1 MEKGCV
7 TAPAVAIEGV
17 PVSGD
22 PKPSVN
28 ALAAPLTA
36 ALIADAQWLRLGVE
50 RVGGGAVVVDAGIAQ
65 RGGLEAGRRI
75 AEICMGGMG
84 RVALHGFPGRW
95 PTHVSVLAA
104 DPVLSCLGSQY
115 AGWSLAHGEGKG
127 AFRALGSGP
136 GRALAVKED
145 LFTELGYRDHGD
157 STCLVLEVDRPPPP
171 EIVDKVARDCGVA
184 ASRITFILT
193 PTQSLAG
200 MVQVVSRVL
209 EVALHKVHAL
219 GFALDRVVDGTGHAP
234 LPPAGGDFITAM
246 GRTNDA
252 ILFGGEV
259 HLHVDA
265 PDADAE
271 ELARRLPASA
281 SRDYGRP
288 FAQVFKDYKYDFYQ
302 IDPMLF
308 APARVMVTALKSGR
322 SFAGGA
328 VDLGLLDVS
337 FGGKS

>member
-1 MEKGCV
+1 MSE
-7 TAPAVAIEGV
+7 AAVAAAGV
-17 PVSGD
+17 SAHRN

-36 ALIADAQWLRLGVE
+36 ALITDAHWLRLGVE
-50 RVGGGAVVVDAGIAQ
+50 RIDGGAVVVDAGIAQ

-115 AGWSLAHGEGKG
+115 AGWSLAHGDGKG

-145 LFTELGYRDHGD
+145 LFKELDYRDHGD

-184 ASRITFILT
+184 APRITFILT

-200 MVQVVSRVL
+200 MVQVVARVL

-219 GFALDRVVDGTGHAP
+219 GFALDQVVDGTGHAP

-288 FAQVFKDYKYDFYQ
+288 FAEIFKAYKGDFYK
-302 IDPMLF
+302 IDGSLF
-308 APARVMVTALKSGR
+308 SPAEALVTAIETGETFR
-322 SFAGGA
+322 AGEINLA
-328 VDLGLLDVS
+328 LLDKS
-337 FGGKS
+337 FGE

>member
-1 MEKGCV
+1 MV
-7 TAPAVAIEGV
+7 TAHAPAHRE
-17 PVSGD
+17 PR
-22 PKPSVN
+22 PSVN

-36 ALIADAQWLRLGVE
+36 ALIADAPWLRIGVE
-50 RVGGGAVVVDAGIAQ
+50 RLAAGAVMVDAGIAH

-75 AEICMGGMG
+75 AELCMGGMG

-95 PTHVSVLAA
+95 PTHVSVHAA

-136 GRALAVKED
+136 GRALAVRED
-145 LFTELGYRDHGD
+145 LFEELGYRDHGD

-184 ASRITFILT
+184 APRITFVLT

-200 MVQVVSRVL
+200 MVQVVARVL

-219 GFALDRVVDGTGHAP
+219 GFALDQVVDGAGHAP

-265 PDADAE
+265 PDDAAE
-271 ELARRLPASA
+271 ALAHKLPASA
-281 SRDYGRP
+281 SRDYGKP
-288 FAQVFKDYKYDFYQ
+288 FAQVFKDYQYDFYQ

-308 APARVMVTALKSGR
+308 APARVVVTALKSGR
-322 SFAGGA
+322 SFHAGA
-328 VDLGLLDVS
+328 VDERLLEIS
-337 FGGKS
+337 FGGAS